1 MVVVLPRLFGCN
13 QGFRLKNKG
22 HFHVKTKNEN
32 KKTRLCGQIGSAC
45 KGACVFVLHYYNHQ
59 KVFISDFGN
68 NLCNCFLMKMLLQK
82 KNDSEFFQ
90 PVSNLPVTVV
100 FGSVPEMYVD
110 RAAVR

>member
-1 MVVVLPRLFGCN
+1 MVVALPRLFGCN

-82 KNDSEFFQ
+82 NDSEFFQ

>member
-13 QGFRLKNKG
+13 QGFRLKN
-22 HFHVKTKNEN
+22 N
-32 KKTRLCGQIGSAC
+32 GQIGSAC

-82 KNDSEFFQ
+82 NDSEFFQ

>member
-1 MVVVLPRLFGCN
+1 
-13 QGFRLKNKG
+13 
-22 HFHVKTKNEN
+22 
-32 KKTRLCGQIGSAC
+32 
-45 KGACVFVLHYYNHQ
+45 
-59 KVFISDFGN
+59 
-68 NLCNCFLMKMLLQK
+68 MKMLLQ